1 MCKIDL
7 PRKNMVIEREHARR
21 RELGREGAGVGG
33 FWESTHTYTHLHK
46 SHVHRVTQM
55 HTLERVQGKSAG
67 LGGMKK
73 NFLSLLLTS
82 SPSH

>member
-7 PRKNMVIEREHARR
+7 PRKNMVIERERARR
-21 RELGREGAGVGG
+21 RREGRGKRGC
-33 FWESTHTYTHLHK
+33 WESTHTRTNH
-46 SHVHRVTQM
+46 TCTEA
-55 HTLERVQGKSAG
+55 HTLKRWKEYGGKSAG

-73 NFLSLLLTS
+73 KKTFSLLLTS